1 MVALGLDF
9 GEARIGVAVTD
20 PLGLAA
26 TPLKT
31 VERTEEGGEFEEL
44 ADIAENQ
51 GVEVIVVG
59 MPYRTDGSSGPE
71 VHRVRGFIKELKKH
85 LSGIEVETI
94 DERFSS
100 KQAHQALSDM
110 GSSMQQRRDR
120 VDEMSAQIILTR
132 YLQRRAAGGEGEE
145 EDEDSPE

>member
-26 TPLKT
+26 TPLAT
-31 VERTEEGGEFEEL
+31 VERSPEGDEFEEL
-44 ADIAENQ
+44 ARIVEQ
-51 GVEVIVVG
+51 KGVELIVVG

-85 LSGIEVETI
+85 VPGVEIETM

-100 KQAHQALSDM
+100 KQAHRALSDM
-110 GSSMQQRRDR
+110 GSSMQKRKDR

-132 YLQRRAAGGEGEE
+132 YLQRRSAEDGGEGGAAP
-145 EDEDSPE
+145 PE

>member
-26 TPLKT
+26 TALTT
-31 VERTEEGGEFEEL
+31 VERTDEGDEFEEL
-44 ADIAENQ
+44 ASIAEER
-51 GVEVIVVG
+51 GAEVIVVG

-85 LSGIEVETI
+85 VPGVEVETM

-100 KQAHQALSDM
+100 KQAHQAMSDA
-110 GSSMQQRRDR
+110 GTSMRRRKDR

-132 YLQRRAAGGEGEE
+132 YLQRRSAGGMGDGGGHE
-145 EDEDSPE
+145 S